1 MDWKHLT
8 SIEDLEK
15 AISASDLG
23 TVVLFKHSTR
33 CSVSRM
39 AIKMFEEGWDNSLN
53 TVSAYYLDLLEY
65 RPVSIAMVEKLGV
78 EHQSPQMLVLRKGQV
93 VHHANHH
100 AIDVDTV
107 KSYL

>member
-23 TVVLFKHSTR
+23 PVVLFKHSTR

-100 AIDVDTV
+100 AIDVDSV
-107 KSYL
+107 KNYL

>member
-1 MDWKHLT
+1 
-8 SIEDLEK
+8 
-15 AISASDLG
+15 
-23 TVVLFKHSTR
+23 
-33 CSVSRM
+33 M

-100 AIDVDTV
+100 AIDVDSV
-107 KSYL
+107 KNYL